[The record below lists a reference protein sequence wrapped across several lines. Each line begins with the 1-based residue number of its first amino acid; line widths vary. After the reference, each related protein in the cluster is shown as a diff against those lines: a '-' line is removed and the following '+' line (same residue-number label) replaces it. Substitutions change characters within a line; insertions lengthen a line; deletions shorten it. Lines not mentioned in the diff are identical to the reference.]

1 MDSRI
6 SRGGDRGH
14 IHGHRCHDLK
24 MIEMAS
30 RSKKKIKTQ
39 KQGISLNIQKV
50 HVLGT
55 SDLITIEK

>member
-30 RSKKKIKTQ
+30 RSKKKNKDTETRYLF
-39 KQGISLNIQKV
+39 KYSES
-50 HVLGT
+50 T
-55 SDLITIEK
+55 CFRDF